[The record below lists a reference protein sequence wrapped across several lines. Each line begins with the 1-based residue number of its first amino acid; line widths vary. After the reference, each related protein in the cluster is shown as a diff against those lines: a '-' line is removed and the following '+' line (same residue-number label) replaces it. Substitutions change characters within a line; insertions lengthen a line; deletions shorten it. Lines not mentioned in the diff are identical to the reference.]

1 MKSNIKYL
9 SNVVALCAAI
19 LSMIGFSG
27 KDCLAQTGSSQLAKA
42 AWQKG
47 SSWTEMYRYNTGHG
61 VADLVSSVTLDKTFT
76 HDGKDYITAEG
87 CNFGLSLRDNVLYC
101 VYPGVTEE
109 FVYFDFNN
117 WEEGAIVTMS
127 QCNPKRTDE
136 YFMLHHELP
145 PLPAPTTLHSDE
157 WKFPDLEVYTFP
169 DRYCWYDFDY
179 ALICGLGFISGP
191 QCFMA
196 AITDG
201 IIGLSW
207 KGSCLLEFRD
217 PDGNVLYRRE
227 GYQSGVDLINKVE
240 NTDNR
245 IYDLLGREIQN
256 PIKGNIYIKNRKKI
270 IY

>member
-127 QCNPKRTDE
+127 QCTPKGTNA
-136 YFMLHHELP
+136 YLMQHHELP

-191 QCFMA
+191 ECFMA
-196 AITDG
+196 AITDD
-201 IIGLSW
+201 IISGSW

-256 PIKGNIYIKNRKKI
+256 PIKGNIYIKNHRKI